1 MRTYYNLHQFILDQ
15 LQAQSYI
22 KEVINTDVILN
33 SFEVTNYNTALAVVT
48 ITPESSLDNHLIFTV
63 EIDIVDR
70 VDYSNKKT
78 DDYYFGGTNKIDV
91 YNSTL
96 ASLRKL
102 HSNIKDFARGS
113 IARKILDQEFAVDGH
128 PTFEKLDDKK
138 QGVAGFTM
146 TMSLRVDDD
155 LTNTCIDV

>member
-15 LQAQSYI
+15 LNAQSYI
-22 KEVINTDVILN
+22 KEVVNTDVILN
-33 SFEVTNYNTALAVVT
+33 NFEVGEYKTAMAVVT
-48 ITPESSLDNHLIFTV
+48 ITPESSLDNHLLFTV
-63 EIDIVDR
+63 EVDVVDR
-70 VDYSNKKT
+70 VDYSDKKNT
-78 DDYYFGGTNKIDV
+78 DNYFGGTNKIDV
-91 YNSTL
+91 FNSTL

-102 HSNIKDFARGS
+102 HSNIKDF
-113 IARKILDQEFAVDGH
+113 KIGTQEFAVDGN
-128 PTFEKLDDKK
+128 PAFEKLDDKK

>member
-15 LQAQSYI
+15 LQLQSYI
-22 KEVINTDVILN
+22 KEVVNTDVIEN
-33 SFEVTNYNTALAVVT
+33 DFEVNNYKTALAVVT
-48 ITPESSLDNHLIFTV
+48 ITPESSLDNHLLFTV
-63 EIDIVDR
+63 VVEVVDR
-70 VDYSNKKT
+70 VDHTNKKNT
-78 DDYYFGGTNKIDV
+78 DKYFGSTNQIDV

-102 HSNIKDFARGS
+102 HSNIKDF
-113 IARKILDQEFAVDGH
+113 KIGTQEFAVDGN
-128 PTFEKLDDKK
+128 PTFEKIDDFH
-138 QGVAGFTM
+138 QGVSGFSM